1 LEFSAALI
9 RSVEDD
15 IDTQSF
21 YISEIQ
27 NTWIKVLNP
36 DVNESYT
43 HVAAIWDDIRLW
55 FFSVKWIWE
64 DVWEVIQ
71 NEREKWWKFKDL
83 EDFLRRCSE
92 VVNKKSLEWLIKSW
106 ALDNFN
112 DRKVLLENVDVLIDW
127 TKNISHADFWLFGW
141 MWIDTKIALKKV
153 EPSNHMQKLMME
165 QEVLKVFVSWNPLD
179 GLYQYI
185 KKFSFLNQI
194 QEQENINKF
203 VIIWYIKEVQRAKK
217 KWFFIKIE
225 DISWNWEF
233 FVREAPDIN
242 KFDLIMLHWS
252 KKWWRV
258 FLDKMV
264 RTDYETLK
272 RLAWDRFDPEWTV
285 VRAKKER
292 YWDQKQNEIQK
303 IKTEEVKKENTNKQ
317 EEKEYEQISEKNSE
331 QELVADEN
339 FPEEWSF
346 DEESV
351 ENEFDTWGED
361 IQQENEEETEETPVE
376 EEKDEV
382 FSIKE
387 LPDSFDKIN
396 QIANIL
402 KNYPWDISVFITDK
416 EKKVNAEGLELL
428 KKL

>member
-1 LEFSAALI
+1 M
-9 RSVEDD
+9 
-15 IDTQSF
+15 
-21 YISEIQ
+21 
-27 NTWIKVLNP
+27 
-36 DVNESYT
+36 
-43 HVAAIWDDIRLW
+43 
-55 FFSVKWIWE
+55 
-64 DVWEVIQ
+64 
-71 NEREKWWKFKDL
+71 

-106 ALDNFN
+106 ALDQYN

-141 MWIDTKIALKKV
+141 MGIDTKIALKKV
-153 EPSNHMQKLMME
+153 EPSNHMEKLMME

-179 GLYQYI
+179 WLYQYI
-185 KKFSFLNQI
+185 KKFSFLNQV
-194 QEQENINKF
+194 QEQEQINKF
-203 VIIWYIKEVQRAKK
+203 VIIWYIKEIQRAKK

-225 DISWNWEF
+225 DISWGWEF
-233 FVREAPDIN
+233 FVKEAPDIN

-264 RTDYETLK
+264 RTDYDTLK

-292 YWDQKQNEIQK
+292 YWEQKQSEINK
-303 IKTEEVKKENTNKQ
+303 IKTEEVKKENTSKQ
-317 EEKEYEQISEKNSE
+317 EEKEYEQLNEKQAE
-331 QELVADEN
+331 QELVANED

-346 DEESV
+346 DEENV
-351 ENEFDTWGED
+351 ETEFDSGED
-361 IQQENEEETEETPVE
+361 EIDNTSEDINNTTGNTPKEEEEN
-376 EEKDEV
+376 

-396 QIANIL
+396 QIASIL
-402 KNYPWDISVFITDK
+402 QNYPWEISVIIANK
-416 EKKVNAEGLELL
+416 EKKVSKEWLELL
-428 KKL
+428 KQL